1 MSLYEYSN
9 SVSDFQ
15 SLISSVPENTSDMKD
30 KMKGELFLSLGV
42 PTGYMA
48 AKAYVGTA
56 VKNIRA
62 KFAGGEEAEAGAEGA
77 EAEEAAPGVIPE
89 GFMGPTAQQQML
101 DFDPEEGMLG
111 AGTGGEVAG
120 TEAAAATKATGAAA
134 GTGDAVGAVAV
145 LAEGGEITEEATAL
159 GGPEVG
165 AVVGV
170 GVLVA
175 SAVIGIIDLFKHHA
189 DAHII
194 ANLPQLG
201 V

>member
-15 SLISSVPENTSDMKD
+15 SLIGSVPENTADLKD

-42 PTGYMA
+42 PAGYMA

-77 EAEEAAPGVIPE
+77 DAEEAAPGVIPE
-89 GFMGPTAQQQML
+89 GLMGPTAQQQML

-111 AGTGGEVAG
+111 TGTGGEV
-120 TEAAAATKATGAAA
+120 TAAAATEATGAAA
-134 GTGDAVGAVAV
+134 GAGDAVTAGAV
-145 LAEGGEITEEATAL
+145 LAEGGEITDRRPVCADIVVFYTYICSLCL
-159 GGPEVG
+159 GSCISRR
-165 AVVGV
+165 
-170 GVLVA
+170 
-175 SAVIGIIDLFKHHA
+175 SA
-189 DAHII
+189 
-194 ANLPQLG
+194 
-201 V
+201 